1 MGLPT
6 VLINQFAKST
16 NDTKNELK
24 IETLYGK
31 AKIVDGKQYVQL
43 DGSDLLTPCTS
54 SVTLKNDDRVIVSVG
69 RHEAVITGNLTGPAV
84 NEGDVTGIVDKTIG
98 ETVNQSLDAYDVKLK
113 QMNELAANTLGFYY
127 TEEKD
132 ENGAT
137 ISYRH
142 DKPTLADSTI
152 IYKTGIE
159 GFFLSVDGGSTWK
172 AGFDSNG
179 DAVLNILYAIGIQ
192 SKWINTRGFTATDN
206 NGKETFKI
214 DEATGAVYIDPSV
227 FMLGDKEFA
236 ETITQA
242 VANGSNVVILL
253 SNESQNVSTDASG
266 NILGSF
272 DCSTTVSVMSGVND
286 ITSQCQIGV
295 TTLSGI
301 SNYNWDDATKTL
313 TVTGISQDNCYAEFT
328 AIYNDITVK
337 RRFNI
342 TKQRAGTNG
351 KGIESITVYYA
362 TNNSTSAPTS
372 GWSTSFTAPS
382 ETAKYLWT
390 YQVTRFTDGTSET
403 TTPHVIGTYGRD
415 GGQMSAAEVWEL
427 LLSMHTDFIYK
438 GSDGNIYIKAT
449 YIDTGNLCGWTANR
463 INKRL
468 SASCSGSGESDS
480 DVPSMI
486 DLNNNGGSVTLDA
499 SKALV
504 QTEPNTTVFNRFPY
518 AKMQGDKVVAREA
531 RFNRLFV
538 KTSADSEYAY
548 NVKMGHNSNGSYFAS
563 PAIYEYPALASSAL
577 PVYINSN
584 GTMSGTKSSSKRF
597 KREFV
602 ENPELNYDAMF
613 EIPIYEY
620 KYKEGYFE
628 DPADD
633 DKTFIGVLAE
643 DIASVDKRLAIY
655 DPDGQVRMWD
665 EQQLVPFLLGMI
677 QKNHREIKELKDE
690 LKTINERL
698 SALENK

>member
-1 MGLPT
+1 MDLPT
-6 VLINQFAKST
+6 VLVNQFAKVT
-16 NDTKNELK
+16 NDKKDDLK
-24 IETLYGK
+24 VETLYGR
-31 AKIVDGKQYVQL
+31 AKIVDGKQYVQM

-54 SVTLKNDDRVIVSVG
+54 SVTLKNDDRVIVRVG
-69 RHEAVITGNLTGPAV
+69 NHEAVVTGNLTAPSV
-84 NEGDVTGIVDKTIG
+84 SEGDVTGIVDKKLG
-98 ETVNQSLDAYDVKLK
+98 DTVNQSLDAYDQKLK

-142 DKPTLADSTI
+142 DKPSLADSTI

-159 GFFLSVDGGSTWK
+159 GFFLSVDGGVTWK

-206 NGKETFKI
+206 EGKETFKI
-214 DEATGAVYIDPSV
+214 DEETGAVFIDPNV
-227 FMLGDKEFA
+227 FLLGDSN
-236 ETITQA
+236 INDMINSA
-242 VANGSNVVILL
+242 VENGSNMIILL
-253 SNESQNVSTDASG
+253 SNESQAVSTDSNG

-272 DCSTTVSVMSGVND
+272 DCSTTVTVMSGTAD
-286 ITSQCQIGV
+286 ITSQCQISP
-295 TTLSGI
+295 TTINGI
-301 SNYNWDDATKTL
+301 STYTWDEADHKF
-313 TVTGISQDNCYAEFT
+313 TVTGISQDNCYVEFT
-328 AIYNDITVK
+328 ALYNDITVK
-337 RRFNI
+337 RRFNV
-342 TKQRAGTNG
+342 TKQRQGSSG
-351 KGIESITVYYA
+351 KGIKTVTVYYA

-372 GWSTSFTAPS
+372 GWSTSFSAPS
-382 ETAKYLWT
+382 ESAKYLWT
-390 YQVTRFTDGTSET
+390 YQVTVFTDGTSET
-403 TTPHVIGTYGRD
+403 TAPHVIGTYGRD
-415 GGQMSAAEVWEL
+415 GGQLSAAEIWEL

-449 YIDTGNLCGWTANR
+449 YIDTGNLCGWSADR

-468 SASCSGSGESDS
+468 SASSSGSSESDS
-480 DVPSMI
+480 DNPSMVNLN
-486 DLNNNGGSVTLDA
+486 DLGGSVTLDA

-504 QTEPNTTVFNRFPY
+504 QTEPNVTTFNRFPY

-597 KREFV
+597 KRDFV
-602 ENPELNYDAMF
+602 ENPELNYDAMY

-633 DKTFIGVLAE
+633 NKIFIGVLAE
-643 DIASVDKRLAIY
+643 DIASVDDRLAIY

-677 QKNHREIKELKDE
+677 QKDHREIKAL
-690 LKTINERL
+690 NERL
-698 SALENK
+698 KLIESKLDI